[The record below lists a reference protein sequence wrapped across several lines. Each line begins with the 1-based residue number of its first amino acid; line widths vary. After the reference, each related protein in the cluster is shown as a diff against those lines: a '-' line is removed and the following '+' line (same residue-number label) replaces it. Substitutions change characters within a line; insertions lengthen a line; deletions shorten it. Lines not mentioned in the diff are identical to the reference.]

1 LFPVT
6 LTLKEADRLRAK
18 HLTLI
23 ILTVLTC
30 GMLGTALAHSG
41 ATGIV
46 KERMDLFKRNKDN
59 LKAIKAHIGDGNV
72 DAIIPLADEIR
83 DWAARMPDYFPAG
96 SDQKP
101 SEAAPAI
108 WSDFDGFKKAA
119 EDNQRAAEMLVV
131 AAKSGDMDTVISGF
145 KSVAATCKSCHN
157 AFKLD

>member
-1 LFPVT
+1 M
-6 LTLKEADRLRAK
+6 
-18 HLTLI
+18 LI
-23 ILTVLTC
+23 IATVLTC
-30 GMLGTALAHSG
+30 GMLGTAFAHSG

-59 LKAIKAHIGDGNV
+59 LKAIKAHISAGDF

-108 WSDFDGFKKAA
+108 WSNFDGFKKAA
-119 EDNQRAAEMLVV
+119 QDNQRAAEMLVA
-131 AAKSGDMDTVISGF
+131 AAKSGDMDTVIRGF
-145 KSVAATCKSCHN
+145 KAVAATCKSCHN

>member
-1 LFPVT
+1 M
-6 LTLKEADRLRAK
+6 RAK

>member
-1 LFPVT
+1 M
-6 LTLKEADRLRAK
+6 LRVK
-18 HLTLI
+18 YVMLI
-23 ILTVLTC
+23 IATGLTC
-30 GMLGTALAHSG
+30 GMLGNAFAHSG

-59 LKAIKAHIGDGNV
+59 LKAINAHIRDGDV

>member
-23 ILTVLTC
+23 ISTVLTC

-59 LKAIKAHIGDGNV
+59 LKAIKAHIGDGDV

>member
-1 LFPVT
+1 M
-6 LTLKEADRLRAK
+6 LRVK
-18 HLTLI
+18 YVMTI
-23 ILTVLTC
+23 ILTILTC
-30 GMLGTALAHSG
+30 GMVGTALAHSG

-59 LKAIKAHIGDGNV
+59 LKAIKAHISDGAI

-108 WSDFDGFKKAA
+108 WSNFDGFKKAA
-119 EDNQRAAEMLVV
+119 QDNQRAAEMLVA
-131 AAKSGDMDTVISGF
+131 AAKSGDMDTVMRGF
-145 KSVAATCKSCHN
+145 KVVAATCKSCHN

>member
-1 LFPVT
+1 LKANLMIGEQMT
-6 LTLKEADRLRAK
+6 LNKASFS
-18 HLTLI
+18 
-23 ILTVLTC
+23 ILLLASSFCFTTF
-30 GMLGTALAHSG
+30 ALAHSG

-59 LKAIKAHIGDGNV
+59 LKAIKAHISDGDV

-108 WSDFDGFKKAA
+108 WSNFDGFKQAA
-119 EDNQRAAEMLVV
+119 QDNQHAAEMLVA
-131 AAKSGDMDTVISGF
+131 AAKSGDMDAVMRGF
-145 KSVAATCKSCHN
+145 KAVAATCKSCHN

>member
-1 LFPVT
+1 M
-6 LTLKEADRLRAK
+6 
-18 HLTLI
+18 LI
-23 ILTVLTC
+23 IATGLTC
-30 GMLGTALAHSG
+30 GMLGTAFAHSG

-59 LKAIKAHIGDGNV
+59 LKAIKEHIRDGDV

-83 DWAARMPDYFPAG
+83 DWAARMPDYFPVG

-108 WSDFDGFKKAA
+108 WSNFDGFKLAA
-119 EDNQRAAEMLVV
+119 QDNQRAAEMLVA
-131 AAKSGDMDTVISGF
+131 AAKSGDMDAVMRGF
-145 KSVAATCKSCHN
+145 KTVAATCKSCHK

>member
-1 LFPVT
+1 M
-6 LTLKEADRLRAK
+6 LRVK
-18 HLTLI
+18 YVMLI
-23 ILTVLTC
+23 IGAGLIG
-30 GMLGTALAHSG
+30 GMLGTAFAHSG

-59 LKAIKAHIGDGNV
+59 LKAIKAHIRDGDV
-72 DAIIPLADEIR
+72 DAILPLADEIR

-108 WSDFDGFKKAA
+108 WSNFDGFKQAA
-119 EDNQRAAEMLVV
+119 QDNQRAAEMLVV
-131 AAKSGDMDTVISGF
+131 AAKLEDMDAVMRGF
-145 KSVAATCKSCHN
+145 KAVAATCKSCHN

>member
-131 AAKSGDMDTVISGF
+131 AAKSGDIDTVISGF